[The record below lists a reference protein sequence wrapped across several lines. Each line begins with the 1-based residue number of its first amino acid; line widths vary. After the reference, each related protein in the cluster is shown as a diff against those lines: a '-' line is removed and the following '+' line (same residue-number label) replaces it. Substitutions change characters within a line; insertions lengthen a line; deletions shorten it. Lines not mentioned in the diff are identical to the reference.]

1 MILTLGH
8 HEEFINNMES
18 QEKKISEVDSE
29 ADSPDLYIFHWEIHF
44 ISNFGLAKS
53 ILAQKLL

>member
-1 MILTLGH
+1 
-8 HEEFINNMES
+8 MES

>member
-1 MILTLGH
+1 
-8 HEEFINNMES
+8 MES

-29 ADSPDLYIFHWEIHF
+29 ADSPDFIFHWEIHF
-44 ISNFGLAKS
+44 ISNFSLAKS